1 MDLDKFKE
9 VNEKIVDNSVL
20 KVEKALDTK
29 SWDKECFEVM
39 SQAIDNLLDL
49 SKIERHKEEKQE
61 ETTMYTLAKEDVTK
75 VTTEF
80 EALVY
85 KISEKHP
92 GKNGMIALT
101 TVLAETM
108 EDLRIYNPRLYD
120 STLRR
125 LKEMLV

>member
-1 MDLDKFKE
+1 MNLDRLKS
-9 VNEKIVDNSVL
+9 VNEEIIDKASEKIENNLSLKKWDNEDFTVLSQAVDNI
-20 KVEKALDTK
+20 LDI
-29 SWDKECFEVM
+29 C
-39 SQAIDNLLDL
+39 
-49 SKIERHKEEKQE
+49 KIEKYKYGEKEIE
-61 ETTMYTLAKEDVTK
+61 MYTIPKQDPTK
-75 VTTEF
+75 VTTDF

-85 KISEKHP
+85 KVAEKHP

>member
-1 MDLDKFKE
+1 MNLDRLKS
-9 VNEKIVDNSVL
+9 VNEEIIDKASEKIENNLSLKKWDNEDFTVLSQAVDNI
-20 KVEKALDTK
+20 LDI
-29 SWDKECFEVM
+29 C
-39 SQAIDNLLDL
+39 
-49 SKIERHKEEKQE
+49 KIEKYKYGEKEIE
-61 ETTMYTLAKEDVTK
+61 MYTMPKQDPTK
-75 VTTEF
+75 VTTDF

-85 KISEKHP
+85 KVAEKHP

>member
-1 MDLDKFKE
+1 MNLDRLKSVNKE
-9 VNEKIVDNSVL
+9 IIDKASEKIENNLSLKKWDNEDFTVLSQAVDNI
-20 KVEKALDTK
+20 LDI
-29 SWDKECFEVM
+29 C
-39 SQAIDNLLDL
+39 
-49 SKIERHKEEKQE
+49 KIEKYKYGEKEIE
-61 ETTMYTLAKEDVTK
+61 MYTMPKQDPNK
-75 VTTEF
+75 VTTDF

-85 KISEKHP
+85 KVAEKHP